1 MLNSSLLRGGLNLR
15 CRLANPL
22 NLIRIIPAEG
32 TGLGSSCDPAVRSR
46 PLEEH
51 TLKQSIHSSPV
62 TTRSSATR
70 PGQGKLLRPTQSRSR
85 KRSEPQFCLVLAGA
99 FAGAPAWS
107 QAAND
112 LEEVVVTATLMPE
125 TSTSVSASVIS
136 ERTQALR
143 GAAHL
148 EDVIT
153 RVPNVSSSSGAS
165 RNRFFQ
171 IRGIGERSQF
181 VEPVNPS
188 VGILLDGIDLSGI
201 GGR

>member
-1 MLNSSLLRGGLNLR
+1 M
-15 CRLANPL
+15 
-22 NLIRIIPAEG
+22 
-32 TGLGSSCDPAVRSR
+32 
-46 PLEEH
+46 
-51 TLKQSIHSSPV
+51 KQSIHSNPV
-62 TTRSSATR
+62 TTRSSATG
-70 PGQGKLLRPTQSRSR
+70 PGQGKLSRLRSGRGQGRSL
-85 KRSEPQFCLVLAGA
+85 SFCLALAGA

-153 RVPNVSSSSGAS
+153 RVPNV
-165 RNRFFQ
+165 
-171 IRGIGERSQF
+171 
-181 VEPVNPS
+181 
-188 VGILLDGIDLSGI
+188 
-201 GGR
+201 